1 MYARLLYQITSSS
14 NSSTCT
20 RKILQKIIEY
30 KYYNQTALFILMRMM
45 THLNNFV
52 YIQLE
57 ATRHEKIINYFC
69 FSQMSDQMTLAV
81 VYSLG
86 NLKLCTPMAFTRGRF
101 PAFGMTFQ
109 ASDRVTFWW
118 FLKKQNT
125 HLFWTIFTTFIP
137 SWIP

>member
-20 RKILQKIIEY
+20 RKILQKILDY

-57 ATRHEKIINYFC
+57 ATRHEKIIIIF
-69 FSQMSDQMTLAV
+69 V
-81 VYSLG
+81 
-86 NLKLCTPMAFTRGRF
+86 
-101 PAFGMTFQ
+101 
-109 ASDRVTFWW
+109 
-118 FLKKQNT
+118 FLKC
-125 HLFWTIFTTFIP
+125 LIR
-137 SWIP
+137 